1 LHAIR
6 SAAVTKASIA
16 AADSIAPNGSL
27 VGREAPIDGERA
39 HLERN
44 HLPLW
49 KVSALGL
56 AYMLI
61 GPSSAMSAGTL
72 IAFSAQASWLANLLS
87 VVVVSLLAV
96 VVSAYARR
104 YVVTGSLVSYAYEAF
119 GARARLFVAACMM
132 LGYVDLT
139 ATLILGVLTFTSSAL
154 LDLGIPGASNLPV
167 ECASAIIISL
177 AAAACACFGIDAS
190 VRVVVVLGFL
200 CVPFVALAMGA
211 ALVELHPLMNVQL
224 HFATVSN
231 GGIVQGAL
239 TATGYYVGF
248 DGIAALAVET
258 KNPKRNVPRVL
269 LSTVLTIGLAI
280 TACCFAQYPLLQ
292 AHAGELEAGASPV
305 AICAHAI
312 GWNWLALVVDLLL
325 VPAAFA
331 ATVTIYNIGG
341 RIIATTAVDGLLPA
355 RIGLV
360 HPRFHAPVAA
370 VVALAVVATT
380 LTVLLQLALK
390 TPPLLSSAYMA
401 NLTTYYW
408 LAPYLF
414 VCIGIL
420 RILRREGTRDV
431 ATRGAAWISIAA
443 LLYGGIE
450 MFRSPVDAGTTYLP
464 YLAVVT
470 IAGVVLAFLLTR
482 REATMPE
489 SDIEQL

>member
-1 LHAIR
+1 M
-6 SAAVTKASIA
+6 
-16 AADSIAPNGSL
+16 
-27 VGREAPIDGERA
+27 
-39 HLERN
+39 
-44 HLPLW
+44 
-49 KVSALGL
+49 SALGL

-61 GPSSAMSAGTL
+61 GPSSAMSAGAL

-87 VVVVSLLAV
+87 VIVVSLLAV

-104 YVVTGSLVSYAYEAF
+104 YVVTGSLVSYAYEAL

-132 LGYVDLT
+132 LGYVALT

-154 LDLGIPGASNLPV
+154 LDLGIPGASNLLV
-167 ECASAIIISL
+167 ECATAVVISL
-177 AAAACACFGIDAS
+177 AAATCACFGIDAS

-211 ALVELHPLMNVQL
+211 ALLELHPVMNMQL
-224 HFATVSN
+224 HFATVPN
-231 GGIVQGAL
+231 GGLVQGAL

-258 KNPKRNVPRVL
+258 KDPKRNVPRVL
-269 LSTVLTIGLAI
+269 LGTVLTIGLAI
-280 TACCFAQYPLLQ
+280 TACCFAQYPLLMS
-292 AHAGELEAGASPV
+292 HVDELNAGASPV

-355 RIGLV
+355 RIGRV

-370 VVALAVVATT
+370 IVLLAVVATT
-380 LTVLLQLALK
+380 LTVLLQLTLK

-414 VCIGIL
+414 VSLGIL
-420 RILRREGTRDV
+420 RILRREGTRDFV
-431 ATRGAAWISIAA
+431 TTGAALISIAA

-470 IAGVVLAFLLTR
+470 IIVVVLAFILTR
-482 REATMPE
+482 RDTMIAE
-489 SDIEQL
+489 TDLEQL

>member
-1 LHAIR
+1 MTKL
-6 SAAVTKASIA
+6 SAA
-16 AADSIAPNGSL
+16 AADSIVTNGSL
-27 VGREAPIDGERA
+27 VGRDAQIECERA

-104 YVVTGSLVSYAYEAF
+104 YVVTGSLVSYAYEAL
-119 GARARLFVAACMM
+119 GARTRLFVAACMM
-132 LGYVDLT
+132 LGYVALT

-154 LDLGIPGASNLPV
+154 LDLGIQGASNLPV
-167 ECASAIIISL
+167 ECASAIVISL
-177 AAAACACFGIDAS
+177 AAAAFACFGIDAS

-211 ALVELHPLMNVQL
+211 ALLELHPGMNVQL
-224 HFATVSN
+224 NFATVPN

-269 LSTVLTIGLAI
+269 LGTVLTIGLAI
-280 TACCFAQYPLLQ
+280 TACCFAQYPLLL
-292 AHAGELEAGASPV
+292 AHVDELNAGASPV

-341 RIIATTAVDGLLPA
+341 RIIAHDRGGWSAASTYRPRASAIPCTSCSGRGACGRGNHSDGSAAASPENSAFAVVRLHGESDYVLLA
-355 RIGLV
+355 RAV
-360 HPRFHAPVAA
+360 SFRVYRNPPDSPPRRDARRRNNGCRVDIDRSTFVWWGRDVSQPSRCRNDVSAVSRPGDNRRCSARVSPHAP
-370 VVALAVVATT
+370 
-380 LTVLLQLALK
+380 
-390 TPPLLSSAYMA
+390 
-401 NLTTYYW
+401 
-408 LAPYLF
+408 
-414 VCIGIL
+414 
-420 RILRREGTRDV
+420 
-431 ATRGAAWISIAA
+431 
-443 LLYGGIE
+443 
-450 MFRSPVDAGTTYLP
+450 
-464 YLAVVT
+464 
-470 IAGVVLAFLLTR
+470 
-482 REATMPE
+482 
-489 SDIEQL
+489 